1 MKSLLSQ
8 IDMVIECRDYRI
20 PLTSRNPLLEDSLQG
35 ISRLIVYTK
44 RDLGVPIATPHETR
58 TQYAARITATTQSKV
73 HDAIIRR
80 WHAPT
85 PVHFI
90 SATASPHSVSTL
102 LESIKSFARDHFSL
116 TGHRIL
122 VAGMPNVGKSTLL
135 NALRATGVHKG
146 KAAKTGA
153 QPGVTRKVG
162 SGVKII
168 EGHELDEDPHLGTLT
183 TIESGGS
190 GGGGGGG
197 RAEGARSE
205 PVYLLDTPGVF
216 MPYVPS
222 ATAMLKLALCGA
234 VKDTLV
240 PAPLLADY
248 LLFRLNQLDPRA
260 YSTYCE
266 PTNDVDDLLM
276 AIARKTGRLGKGGVV
291 DIEAAALW
299 LIQRWRQGTMGRFGL
314 DGVDEGALERAKEE
328 EDVMGPSVN
337 QAKKAEKER
346 RKETQRAKGRA
357 KKAGTMGGEA

>member
-1 MKSLLSQ
+1 MKSMLSQ

-35 ISRLIVYTK
+35 IFRLIVYTK
-44 RDLGVPIATPHETR
+44 RDLGVPIAGSKETR
-58 TQYAARITATTQSKV
+58 TQYAARAAAVTHSKAHDTT
-73 HDAIIRR
+73 IRR

-90 SATASPHSVSTL
+90 SATASPRSVSTL
-102 LESIKSFARDHFSL
+102 LEAIKSFARERFSL

-135 NALRATGVHKG
+135 NALRSAGVHKG

-168 EGHELDEDPHLGTLT
+168 EGHELDNDPQSSTST
-183 TIESGGS
+183 AIESGGMS
-190 GGGGGGG
+190 
-197 RAEGARSE
+197 GARSE

-248 LLFRLNQLDPRA
+248 LLFRLNQLDPHA
-260 YSTYCE
+260 YGIYCE
-266 PTNDVDDLLM
+266 PTNDIDQLLM
-276 AIARKTGRLGKGGVV
+276 AIATKTGRLGKGGIA
-291 DIEAAALW
+291 DLEAAALW
-299 LIQRWRQGTMGRFGL
+299 LVQKWRQGNMGRFGL
-314 DGVDEGALERAKEE
+314 DEVDEGALERAKEE
-328 EDVMGPSVN
+328 EDVRGPSVN
-337 QAKKAEKER
+337 QAKKAEKDR
-346 RKETQRAKGRA
+346 RRETSRAKGRA
-357 KKAGTMGGEA
+357 KKAGTMGEA